1 MHAEILIIGAGTAGL
16 RTALTAAANGKKTI
30 VIGTGPLGGT
40 CLNNGCIPTKT
51 MLHAADVLRVIQ
63 NARTAGV
70 SATGKP
76 DFKKM
81 MRRVRAISKEGR
93 DYALH
98 AINNNTHLTYIEGA
112 ARFVAK
118 KVVEVNNVRITAD
131 KIIIATG
138 TVNATPPIPGLADVP
153 YLTNVESVELT
164 SQPKH
169 LLIIGGGYIACEYAT
184 FFATL
189 GTQVT
194 IVERAPTILGV
205 LDEDVRSVV
214 YDSLAELG
222 VRMLTGVATS
232 QVSFSKKKYKLGLSG
247 ASVASVSGDALLVAT
262 GRTPNTKNLGLEDA
276 GVEIDGRGF
285 IVVDSQLRSSNKNV
299 YAIGDVNGLSLFAHS
314 AKRQGWLALEHILL
328 SKRTKFDPG
337 MIPWAVFTHPIVG
350 GVGLSELQAQKQ
362 GIEYGVLTAHFSTC
376 GKAKVID
383 EIDGFVKVL
392 HSDGRIL
399 GATIVGPDADN
410 LVHEFVALMHTGSQ
424 GIRILNEMVHAHPTL
439 AEVFESLTAKR

>member
-16 RTALTAAANGKKTI
+16 RTALTAAANGNKTV

-51 MLHAADVLRVIQ
+51 MLHAADVLRTVQ
-63 NARTAGV
+63 NASIAGIV
-70 SATGKP
+70 ASGKP
-76 DFKKM
+76 DFKKI
-81 MRRVRAISKEGR
+81 MRRVRSISKEGR
-93 DYALH
+93 DH
-98 AINNNTHLTYIEGA
+98 AQQAIAHNPHLTYIEGS

-118 KVVEVNNVRITAD
+118 KVVEVNNTRITAD

-138 TVNATPPIPGLADVP
+138 TANATPPVPGLAEVP

-169 LLIIGGGYIACEYAT
+169 LLIVGGGYIACEYAT

-194 IVERAPTILGV
+194 IVERAPSILGV
-205 LDEDVRSVV
+205 LDEDVRVV
-214 YDSLAELG
+214 VEASLKQLG
-222 VRMLTGVATS
+222 VRLFTGVATS
-232 QVSFSKKKYKLGLSG
+232 KVSFSGEKYTLSLSG
-247 ASVASVSGDALLVAT
+247 AAVSRVTGDALLVAT
-262 GRTPNTKNLGLEDA
+262 GRSPNTKNLGLEDA
-276 GVEIDGRGF
+276 GIEIDGRGF
-285 IVVDSQLRSSNKNV
+285 IVVDSQLRSSNKDV

-328 SKRTKFDPG
+328 SKRTKFDAG
-337 MIPWAVFTHPIVG
+337 MIPWAVFTHPTVG

-362 GIEYGVLTAHFSTC
+362 GIEYGILSARFSSC

-383 EIDGFVKVL
+383 ETDGFVKIL
-392 HSDGRIL
+392 HHEGRIL

-410 LVHEFVALMHTGSQ
+410 LVHEFVALMHTGAQ

-439 AEVFESLTAKR
+439 AEVFESLSAKQ